1 MTGLDDEG
9 DGETPMR
16 ERVLAAV
23 RRFPGIHFRGIVREL
38 DTSTA
43 LVRYHIQHLLEQEDI
58 RQVQV
63 GGYTRY
69 FPIEEFRELTDEEK
83 KMLNVLRQEKPLEIV
98 LELLEFGSMQ
108 HKDLHELIGGS
119 KGTLTYHL
127 NKLVD
132 AGVVRRVRS
141 GEERGFHLEDPEHVR
156 ELLTRYEPESDILDH
171 VHDLWEDLFGGHR
184 R

>member
-9 DGETPMR
+9 DGEIPMR
-16 ERVLAAV
+16 DRVLAAIQD
-23 RRFPGIHFRGIVREL
+23 FPGIHFRGIVREL

-43 LVRYHIQHLLEQEDI
+43 LVRYHIQHLIDDGEI

-69 FPIEEFRELTDEEK
+69 FPVEEYRELTDEEK
-83 KMLNVLRQEKPLEIV
+83 EMLNVLRQEKPLEIV
-98 LELLEFGSMQ
+98 LELLELGSMQ
-108 HKDLHELIGGS
+108 HKDLHELTGGS

-132 AGVVRRVRS
+132 AGIVRRVPS
-141 GEERGFHLEDPEHVR
+141 GEDRGFHLEDPEHVR
-156 ELLTRYEPESDILDH
+156 ELLIRYEPESDILDH

-184 R
+184 G